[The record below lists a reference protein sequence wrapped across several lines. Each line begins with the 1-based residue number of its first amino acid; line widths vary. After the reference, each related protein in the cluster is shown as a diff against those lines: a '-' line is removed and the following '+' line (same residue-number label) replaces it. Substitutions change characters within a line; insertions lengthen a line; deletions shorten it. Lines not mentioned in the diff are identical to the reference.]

1 MLVAQ
6 AVRSEEIW
14 QQRALG
20 DEMIRRIYDALDER
34 LSGPQKSNIVLI
46 GMPGSGKTTIGR
58 RIAKQLNYEFYDM
71 DDTVVSLA
79 GKSIPALF
87 EVGEQVFRDWE
98 TEACRHLAQKQ
109 HAVIACGGGAVL
121 REQNMELLKQSGVV
135 YYLDRPVERIAGDIR
150 LSTRPLLKQGK
161 ERLYQLYRERAELY
175 ENAADEIVSNE
186 GAVKQ
191 TMQRLIDS
199 IKRREALL

>member
-1 MLVAQ
+1 MEHVDKKTNVMTTFVRFLNKKILQNPTNMIKYIGWFFNLMLQ
-6 AVRSEEIW
+6 LIHFTQEREILYMKMKREDVR
-14 QQRALG
+14 
-20 DEMIRRIYDALDER
+20 
-34 LSGPQKSNIVLI
+34 NIAIIAHVDH
-46 GMPGSGKTTIGR
+46 GKTT
-58 RIAKQLNYEFYDM
+58 LVD
-71 DDTVVSLA
+71 
-79 GKSIPALF
+79 
-87 EVGEQVFRDWE
+87 
-98 TEACRHLAQKQ
+98 
-109 HAVIACGGGAVL
+109 
-121 REQNMELLKQSGVV
+121 ELLKQSGVV

>member
-1 MLVAQ
+1 M
-6 AVRSEEIW
+6 
-14 QQRALG
+14 
-20 DEMIRRIYDALDER
+20 
-34 LSGPQKSNIVLI
+34 
-46 GMPGSGKTTIGR
+46 
-58 RIAKQLNYEFYDM
+58 
-71 DDTVVSLA
+71 
-79 GKSIPALF
+79 
-87 EVGEQVFRDWE
+87 
-98 TEACRHLAQKQ
+98 
-109 HAVIACGGGAVL
+109 
-121 REQNMELLKQSGVV
+121 
-135 YYLDRPVERIAGDIR
+135 ERIAGDIR

>member
-1 MLVAQ
+1 M
-6 AVRSEEIW
+6 
-14 QQRALG
+14 G
-20 DEMIRRIYDALDER
+20 DLI
-34 LSGPQKSNIVLI
+34 LI
-46 GMPGSGKTTIGR
+46 GLPASGKTTTGR
-58 RIAKQLNYEFYDM
+58 
-71 DDTVVSLA
+71 T
-79 GKSIPALF
+79 
-87 EVGEQVFRDWE
+87 
-98 TEACRHLAQKQ
+98 LAQRLDMPFLDCDEAIEATAGCSVSDIFARRGEAYFRELEHQTLETLCRKEGC
-109 HAVIACGGGAVL
+109 VIATGGGAVL

-186 GAVKQ
+186 GAAKQ
-191 TMQRLIDS
+191 TLQRLMDR

>member
-1 MLVAQ
+1 
-6 AVRSEEIW
+6 
-14 QQRALG
+14 
-20 DEMIRRIYDALDER
+20 
-34 LSGPQKSNIVLI
+34 
-46 GMPGSGKTTIGR
+46 
-58 RIAKQLNYEFYDM
+58 M

-79 GKSIPALF
+79 GKSIPPCLRR
-87 EVGEQVFRDWE
+87 GSRSPRLGDGGLPPSG
-98 TEACRHLAQKQ
+98 CKKQ

-186 GAVKQ
+186 GVAKQ
-191 TMQRLIDS
+191 TLQRLMDR

>member
-1 MLVAQ
+1 M
-6 AVRSEEIW
+6 
-14 QQRALG
+14 
-20 DEMIRRIYDALDER
+20 DAR
-34 LSGPQKSNIVLI
+34 LSGPQKGNVVLI
-46 GMPGSGKTTIGR
+46 GMPGSGKTTLGR
-58 RIAKQLNYEFYDM
+58 RLAKQLNYAFYDM

-79 GKSIPALF
+79 GQSIPALF
-87 EVGEQVFRDWE
+87 RQGEAVFRDWE

-109 HAVIACGGGAVL
+109 HAVIACGGGVVL
-121 REQNMELLKQSGVV
+121 REQNIALLKQSGVV

-186 GAVKQ
+186 GTAKETV
-191 TMQRLIDS
+191 QRLMDS

>member
-1 MLVAQ
+1 MKKVVLAFSGGLDTSYCAIYLAKEMGLEVHA
-6 AVRSEEIW
+6 ALANTGGFSAEE
-14 QQRALG
+14 
-20 DEMIRRIYDALDER
+20 
-34 LSGPQKSNIVLI
+34 
-46 GMPGSGKTTIGR
+46 
-58 RIAKQLNYEFYDM
+58 
-71 DDTVVSLA
+71 LA
-79 GKSIPALF
+79 RKENL
-87 EVGEQVFRDWE
+87 
-98 TEACRHLAQKQ
+98 
-109 HAVIACGGGAVL
+109 VIACGGGAVL